1 MTQVSVRRSR
11 PRQRPNGLL
20 FRIAFARARPCYCYG
35 CICLTKE
42 ERAYERRV
50 FRLAHAWGKQ
60 LKRERQRLERERLA
74 KTSS

>member
-1 MTQVSVRRSR
+1 
-11 PRQRPNGLL
+11 L

-60 LKRERQRLERERLA
+60 LKQERQRLDRERLA
-74 KTSS
+74 KTSDENRPL